1 MLLLRAL
8 QELSSVGEMGD
19 RLATIVMVRKVCA
32 CGGAVPLLWGGELG
46 LPSNTMWPGP
56 RPIPSY
62 QVAS

>member
-32 CGGAVPLLWGGELG
+32 CGGAVPLLWGGG
-46 LPSNTMWPGP
+46 AGS
-56 RPIPSY
+56 PI
-62 QVAS
+62 